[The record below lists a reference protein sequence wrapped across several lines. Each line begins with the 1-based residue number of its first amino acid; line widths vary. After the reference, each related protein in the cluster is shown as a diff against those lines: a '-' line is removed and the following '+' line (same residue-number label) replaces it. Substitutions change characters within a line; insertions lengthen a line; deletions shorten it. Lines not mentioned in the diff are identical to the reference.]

1 MKTRII
7 IGLFLPLVFLLSS
20 CDPYQK
26 LLKSS
31 DYELKLA
38 KAKEYYNNGA
48 CEKAIPLFEE
58 LMSVYK
64 GTRDVENMYYY
75 YAYAHYCNHDYV
87 LASHYFKSFVDYYPR
102 STNAENASYMIGF
115 CEYQMSPKASLD
127 QEDTKKAIEGL
138 QLYIN
143 QYPTGTRVDEA
154 NKLMDELRAK
164 LEQKAYDAAM
174 LYYNVRNYKSA
185 ATSFKNLLIEFPD
198 TKEQEEVMFL
208 IVKSYHLL
216 ALNSIDSK
224 KEERY
229 QQAANS
235 YLEFIDKYPKSKYL
249 REAERMYNSSQ
260 LFLKQQKS

>member
-1 MKTRII
+1 MKMRIF
-7 IGLFLPLVFLLSS
+7 IGMFLPLLCLLSS

-31 DYELKLA
+31 DYELKLT
-38 KAKEYYNNGA
+38 KAKEYYNSGN

-75 YAYAHYCNHDYV
+75 YAYAHYCDRDYV

-102 STNAENASYMIGF
+102 STNAENATYMVGF
-115 CEYQMSPKASLD
+115 CEYQMSPKSSLD
-127 QEDTKKAIEGL
+127 QGDTQKAVDAL

-143 QYPTGTRVDEA
+143 QYPTGSHVDEA
-154 NKLMDELRAK
+154 NKLIDELRAK

-185 ATSFKNLLIEFPD
+185 ATTFKNLLIEFPD
-198 TKEQEEVMFL
+198 TKKQEEIMFL

-216 ALNSIDSK
+216 AMNSIESK

-229 QQAANS
+229 KLTADA
-235 YLEFIDKYPKSKYL
+235 YIEFVDKYPKSKYL
-249 REAERMYNSSQ
+249 REAERMYNYSQ
-260 LFLKQQKS
+260 VFLKQKKA